1 VTAPTRRRRLGVIGT
16 FVWDVIHG
24 RDPRSAP
31 VEEWGGIA
39 YALAAADVALPD
51 DWALVPIVKVGADLA
66 PQAQHWLRTLRRLA
80 PDAAPI
86 VVPYPNNRVELRY
99 IDAERRSE
107 VLRGGVPGWNWT
119 ALAPLVRDVDALY
132 INMISGF
139 ELDLPTV
146 HLLRQHFAG
155 PIYCDLHSLTLG
167 IDSNGLRT
175 PQPLADVE
183 SWCRA
188 FDAVQVN
195 EDELAQMAPD
205 GMSLAATALRAG
217 VKSLVITMGSR
228 GAVYFLAPGATG
240 FADLR
245 HAAPLG
251 VAHGAVRTALLP
263 ASPTR
268 HGAGDPTGCGDVFGA
283 TYFSRL
289 CAGDN
294 FEVALRAALSAAA
307 RNVDHRG
314 ATSLAH
320 YLRGE
325 LSPA

>member
-1 VTAPTRRRRLGVIGT
+1 VSGGARRRRLGVIGT

-24 RDPRSAP
+24 RDPRAGA

-39 YALAAADVALPD
+39 YALAAADVALSDP
-51 DWALVPIVKVGADLA
+51 WELVPIVKVGEDLA
-66 PQAQHWLRTLRRLA
+66 PQAQHWLRSLRRLA

-86 VVPYPNNRVELRY
+86 VVPYANNRVELRY

-119 ALAPLVRDVDALY
+119 ALAPLVRDLDAVY

-139 ELDLPTV
+139 ELDLPTM

-167 IDSNGLRT
+167 IDAHGLRV

-188 FDAVQVN
+188 FDAIQVN

-205 GMSLAATALRAG
+205 GMALAATALRAG
-217 VKSLVITMGSR
+217 VKSVVITMGSR
-228 GAVYFLAPGATG
+228 GAVYFFAPGATG
-240 FADLR
+240 LADLR
-245 HAAPLG
+245 TYAPLG
-251 VAHGAVRTALLP
+251 VAQGAVRTALVPP
-263 ASPTR
+263 AAR
-268 HGAGDPTGCGDVFGA
+268 GAGAGDPTGCGDVFGA
-283 TYFSRL
+283 TYFARV

-294 FEVALRAALSAAA
+294 FEGALQAAMSAAA